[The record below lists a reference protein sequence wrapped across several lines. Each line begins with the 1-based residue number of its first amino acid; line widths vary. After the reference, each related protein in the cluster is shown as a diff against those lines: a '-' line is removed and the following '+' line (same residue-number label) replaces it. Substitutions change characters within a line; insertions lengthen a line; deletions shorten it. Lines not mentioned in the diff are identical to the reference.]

1 MTDEEI
7 MRGLVEG
14 QAEAFNAFY
23 AETRETVERVCAY
36 FLGEDP
42 SMVAAAVG
50 AYTKAFHA
58 IGQKQLPKLAPKDW
72 MSALAVQE
80 CFPHLLQYRRDYDLQ
95 TSQMEQMA
103 NQVPVLQEITNDSRE
118 RLSFMVRGEVEDM
131 PDPHKE
137 FLNMSELQGLSF
149 LEIAKRLGQSWSTV
163 ITKLFAA
170 RQILAK
176 RVKEQLG
183 I

>member
-1 MTDEEI
+1 MDDNELYQGLLDGDRQAFDE
-7 MRGLVEG
+7 
-14 QAEAFNAFY
+14 FY
-23 AETRETVERVCAY
+23 SGTRETVEKVCAY
-36 FLGEDP
+36 FLGEDQA
-42 SMVAAAVG
+42 MVTAAVAA
-50 AYTKAFHA
+50 YTRAFHQ
-58 IGQKQLPKLAPKDW
+58 ITQKIKPELPPKSW
-72 MSALAVQE
+72 MSVLAVQE
-80 CFPHLLQYRRDYDLQ
+80 CFPHMLQYRQDYDLQ

-137 FLNMSELQGLSF
+137 FLSMSELQGLSF

-163 ITKLFAA
+163 VTKLFTA
-170 RQILAK
+170 RQILGK
-176 RVKEQLG
+176 RVKDQLG

>member
-1 MTDEEI
+1 MTDDEI
-7 MRGLVEG
+7 IQGLLEG
-14 QAEAFNAFY
+14 DREAFDEFY
-23 AETRETVERVCAY
+23 SVTKETVEKVCAY
-36 FLGEDP
+36 FLGEDQA
-42 SMVAAAVG
+42 MTVAAIG
-50 AYTKAFHA
+50 AYTKAMHQIA
-58 IGQKQLPKLAPKDW
+58 QKHKPDMPPKAW
-72 MSALAVQE
+72 MSVLAVQE
-80 CFPHLLQYRRDYDLQ
+80 CFPHLLQYRQDYDLQ
-95 TSQMEQMA
+95 TTQMEQMA

-149 LEIAKRLGQSWSTV
+149 LEIAKRLNQSWAMV
-163 ITKLFAA
+163 VTKLFTA
-170 RQILAK
+170 RQILGK

>member
-1 MTDEEI
+1 MK
-7 MRGLVEG
+7 GLVDG
-14 QAEAFNAFY
+14 QSEAFQAFY
-23 AETRETVERVCAY
+23 AETRETTEKVCSY

-42 SMVAAAVG
+42 SMVGAAVG
-50 AYTKAFHA
+50 AYTKAFHQIA
-58 IGQKQLPKLAPKDW
+58 QKHLPSMPPKEW
-72 MSALAVQE
+72 MALLCVQE

-103 NQVPVLQEITNDSRE
+103 NQVPVLQEITSDSRE

-137 FLNMSELQGLSF
+137 FLNLSELQGLSF

>member
-1 MTDEEI
+1 LI
-7 MRGLVEG
+7 S
-14 QAEAFNAFY
+14 Q
-23 AETRETVERVCAY
+23 
-36 FLGEDP
+36 
-42 SMVAAAVG
+42 
-50 AYTKAFHA
+50 KA
-58 IGQKQLPKLAPKDW
+58 KPDLPPKSW
-72 MSALAVQE
+72 MSVLAVQE
-80 CFPHLLQYRRDYDLQ
+80 CFPHMLQYRQDYDLQ

-149 LEIAKRLGQSWSTV
+149 LEIAKRLGQSWATV
-163 ITKLFAA
+163 VTKLFSA
-170 RQILAK
+170 RQILGK
-176 RVKEQLG
+176 RVKDQLG

>member
-1 MTDEEI
+1 LTDDEI
-7 MRGLVEG
+7 IEGLLAG
-14 QAEAFNAFY
+14 DREAFDEFY
-23 AETRETVERVCAY
+23 ASTKETVERTCAY

-42 SMVAAAVG
+42 AMVPAAVA
-50 AYTKAFHA
+50 AYTKAFHLVS
-58 IGQKQLPKLAPKDW
+58 QKHKPDLPPKAW
-72 MSALAVQE
+72 MSVLAVQE
-80 CFPHLLQYRRDYDLQ
+80 CFPHLLQYRQDYDAQ
-95 TSQMEQMA
+95 TQQMELMA

-118 RLSFMVRGEVEDM
+118 RLSFMVRGEIEDM

-149 LEIAKRLGQSWSTV
+149 LEIAKRLGQSWSMV
-163 ITKLFAA
+163 VTKLFTA
-170 RQILAK
+170 RQILGK